1 MVQHLLN
8 ACKVFAVSGTVIP
21 NEQSQLKLN
30 KIWTSSAG
38 CLSAMDVPKDIIFCP
53 LMTN

>member
-1 MVQHLLN
+1 MVQRLLN

-21 NEQSQLKLN
+21 NEQSQFKLN
-30 KIWTSSAG
+30 KVWTDSAR
-38 CLSAMDVPKDIIFCP
+38 CLSAVDVPKDIIFCP

>member
-21 NEQSQLKLN
+21 NEQSQFKLK
-30 KIWTSSAG
+30 KA
-38 CLSAMDVPKDIIFCP
+38 
-53 LMTN
+53 